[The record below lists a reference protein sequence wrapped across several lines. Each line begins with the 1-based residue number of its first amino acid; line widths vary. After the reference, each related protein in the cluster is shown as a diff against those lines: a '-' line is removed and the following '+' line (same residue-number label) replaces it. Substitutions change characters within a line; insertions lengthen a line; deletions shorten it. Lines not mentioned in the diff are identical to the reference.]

1 MLSIPDLHQ
10 PTAAAVFLLHA
21 RTEHFKMGFLPE
33 FRVPRT
39 FKSLVV
45 NNEGIE
51 SSWANEDILPVSK
64 ENQTY
69 TWKAYCGYW

>member
-1 MLSIPDLHQ
+1 
-10 PTAAAVFLLHA
+10 
-21 RTEHFKMGFLPE
+21 MGFLPE

-39 FKSLVV
+39 FRSLVV